1 MRVSSKLG
9 EGCCDPG
16 TWGSSAAF
24 FYGLQVK
31 LGIKNSTAASGV
43 GAVSLG
49 DAGLAVPLLSP
60 ISRARVIYL
69 ERKWLG
75 MQTAFSPL
83 FLSLTKSLLLSAQ
96 VLGARHLPKN
106 GRGIVCP
113 FVEVEVSGAEYD
125 NAKQKTEIVGEWGG
139 EGKGGGDT
147 STPDPGVSP
156 GLCSKAWH

>member
-1 MRVSSKLG
+1 MAQACLCRQQA
-9 EGCCDPG
+9 G

-24 FYGLQVK
+24 FLWLTSQTGDQEHRISFQGWELF
-31 LGIKNSTAASGV
+31 LS
-43 GAVSLG
+43 
-49 DAGLAVPLLSP
+49 DAGCQCCFVSS

-69 ERKWLG
+69 ERKCLG
-75 MQTAFSPL
+75 MQTHFFSSL

-139 EGKGGGDT
+139 EGKGEGCT
-147 STPDPGVSP
+147 STPDPGLSC
-156 GLCSKAWH
+156 GLCSKAWP